1 MEFSVNHPILFILV
15 GILIA
20 VVLGQS
26 VYFLAKA
33 LRRSKE
39 LGMDQAKIKKTIK
52 AGSKAAKDYDF
63 TVGDITLDGKV
74 KFIWYEFK
82 CTGCGNMTTEADMK
96 AYEKRVR
103 EEAKV
108 EKKAA
113 KKAEKKAKKEAKKA
127 EKAVSD

>member
-1 MEFSVNHPILFILV
+1 MVSGVKKDSGDFIYMRLKKHV
-15 GILIA
+15 CPDC
-20 VVLGQS
+20 GQK
-26 VYFLAKA
+26 VFV
-33 LRRSKE
+33 
-39 LGMDQAKIKKTIK
+39 KKVKKVIK
-52 AGSKAAKDYDF
+52 AGSRAAKDYDF

-103 EEAKV
+103 AEEKA

-113 KKAEKKAKKEAKKA
+113 KKAEKKAKKESKKA
-127 EKAVSD
+127 EKETAK